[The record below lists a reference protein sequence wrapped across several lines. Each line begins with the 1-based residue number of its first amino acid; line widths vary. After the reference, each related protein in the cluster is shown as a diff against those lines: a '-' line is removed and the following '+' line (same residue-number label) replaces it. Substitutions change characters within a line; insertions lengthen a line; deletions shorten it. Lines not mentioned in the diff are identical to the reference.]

1 MFTGVLTGLGHG
13 FILQGFSAVF
23 KPMAS
28 ELGLSRA
35 ATSAAV
41 GIRSLNL
48 GIMAAFTGWL
58 TDKFGPKWVML
69 TGIVIICAGFV
80 MMANIHSL
88 WAYYI
93 AWGVIIGT
101 GNTLA
106 LTIAPD
112 KSITDWFIVKR
123 GQALA
128 IRFVL
133 ISIFSALSLPIIT
146 WIVATHGW
154 RSSCLVWA
162 VVMAATI
169 PLIATIIKQKRP
181 ESYGLKPDGVPIQ
194 STPDIY
200 GPGEKYPEER
210 EPIPAEEN
218 SEEDFSLKH
227 AMRTQAFWVIIAAN
241 STGMVVHTG
250 FNLHC
255 IPFITDTGVDPLVA
269 GSMMGMM
276 VFFTIPSRLLGGLIA
291 DRLEKESL
299 KFLLAAAFLFQC
311 LGIVIF
317 LLNQGITSIYILLIL
332 FGLGNGAT
340 RMLQSILFGR
350 YFGRKAFASIA
361 GTSLLFETP
370 GSIFSPIYAGWIFDR
385 TGSYTIAFGLF
396 ALLAGFAA
404 ILVCFVRTP
413 QLPIHEQLSNREKF
427 FVKT

>member
-48 GIMAAFTGWL
+48 GIMAALTGWL
-58 TDKFGPKWVML
+58 TDKFGPKWVM
-69 TGIVIICAGFV
+69 TVGIVIICSGFV
-80 MMANIHSL
+80 MMANVHSL
-88 WAYYI
+88 WAYYV

-112 KSITDWFIVKR
+112 KSLTDWFSAKR

-146 WIVATHGW
+146 WIVAAYGW

-162 VVMAATI
+162 VLMAATL
-169 PLIATIIKQKRP
+169 PLVATIIKQKRP
-181 ESYGLKPDGVPIQ
+181 EFYGFRPDGAPTLSTTDACGACEQPSTGKGTVP
-194 STPDIY
+194 
-200 GPGEKYPEER
+200 ENENNEE
-210 EPIPAEEN
+210 E
-218 SEEDFSLKH
+218 FSLKY

-276 VFFTIPSRLLGGLIA
+276 VFFSIPSRFLGGMIA

-299 KFLLAAAFLFQC
+299 KFLLATAFLFQC

-317 LLNQGITSIYILLIL
+317 LMNQGIISIYILLIL

-370 GSIFSPIYAGWIFDR
+370 GNIFSPIYAGWIFDR

-404 ILVCFVRTP
+404 ILICFVRTP
-413 QLPIHEQLSNREKF
+413 HLPIPKRIENIR
-427 FVKT
+427 